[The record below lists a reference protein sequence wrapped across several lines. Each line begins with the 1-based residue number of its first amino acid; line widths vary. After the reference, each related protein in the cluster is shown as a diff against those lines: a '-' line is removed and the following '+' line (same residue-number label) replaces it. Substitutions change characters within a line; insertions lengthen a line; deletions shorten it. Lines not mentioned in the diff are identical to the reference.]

1 MEYKSAK
8 LCDQWDIWKKEE
20 RERRSLDHKWCHNN
34 AQTIT
39 NLSNHY
45 FHIWV
50 TVAKNYSKYAWLL
63 FQHWPHKGT
72 QTIQSQEGRMYIL
85 NSDCFLFFFLI
96 QFLSW
101 FLANQQLSVCMHAQ
115 SCLILCNPMD
125 CSTQVF
131 SVHGIFQAR
140 ILEWI
145 AISFSRK
152 SSQPR
157 DQTCISY
164 MSVLAGK
171 FFTSWTNSARILF
184 CGNVSGRQG
193 PGSYSFTNS

>member
-1 MEYKSAK
+1 M
-8 LCDQWDIWKKEE
+8 
-20 RERRSLDHKWCHNN
+20 HNN

-39 NLSNHY
+39 NLNNHY

-63 FQHWPHKGT
+63 FQHWPHKRT
-72 QTIQSQEGRMYIL
+72 LTIQSQEVRMHIL
-85 NSDCFLFFFLI
+85 NSDCSLFFFFI

-101 FLANQQLSVCMHAQ
+101 LLANQQLSVCVHAQ

-125 CSTQVF
+125 CSTQVS

-152 SSQPR
+152 SQPR
-157 DQTCISY
+157 DQTRIFYISY
-164 MSVLAGK
+164 WQASSLPAEPIQQEFSFVVTLVGGK
-171 FFTSWTNSARILF
+171 VQAHTHSLTVRA
-184 CGNVSGRQG
+184 
-193 PGSYSFTNS
+193 